1 MFSELFSGA
10 SLFII
15 SVLVVAF
22 GIGIGTGWWVWQK
35 DAAQTKDE
43 LTGLIE
49 DNALLTKEV
58 QALRK
63 ASINT
68 PAATALDGKENLEE
82 KNQMLHAE
90 LAEMQAERE
99 KLLNHQHE
107 AEAQINVVRKE
118 LDETRYDAQRKET
131 ELSSLRLQLASLE
144 YDKATAIT
152 QRDQLQLDLD
162 ELKQRDVTTPPKEG
176 A

>member
-63 ASINT
+63 ASISN
-68 PAATALDGKENLEE
+68 PATGADGKENLEE
-82 KNQMLHAE
+82 QNQMLHAE

-107 AEAQINVVRKE
+107 AEAQINLVRKE
-118 LDETRYDAQRKET
+118 LDETRYDAQRKEA

-144 YDKATAIT
+144 YDRATAIT
-152 QRDQLQLDLD
+152 QRDQLQLDID
-162 ELKQRDVTTPPKEG
+162 DLKQRPVTTPPKEE